1 MLHLIDVCD
10 KHLIGSILR
19 LAVLL
24 LQVLQHM
31 QQKYPEFLPK
41 QPPAGAAA
49 AGGGPGERRTAQTTL
64 LGQL

>member
-1 MLHLIDVCD
+1 MLSCLA
-10 KHLIGSILR
+10 GILPA
-19 LAVLL
+19 LLL

-41 QPPAGAAA
+41 QQPAGAAA
-49 AGGGPGERRTAQTTL
+49 AGGPGERRTAQTTL